1 MKNTP
6 LRSIVFMLLALCS
19 LHAARAQQ
27 KWYEVLPDAEEKKL
41 YRGLLTVADIK
52 GDTSFTWYQEN
63 LKYYKPNA
71 ALVEAFRS
79 KAGKFHLMVF
89 AGTWCHDSQAILPK
103 YITCAEAAGLPDS
116 VFTIVGADRQKTT
129 LGQLHKVFN
138 VSLVPTII
146 VMQEGREVGRITEYG
161 TSGLPDAD
169 LAALISKIQ

>member
-6 LRSIVFMLLALCS
+6 LKSTLSLLLAFFCLQ
-19 LHAARAQQ
+19 AARAQQ

-52 GDTSFTWYQEN
+52 GDTSFTWYPEN

-71 ALVEAFRS
+71 ALVEAFKA

-103 YITCAEAAGLPDS
+103 YLACAEAAGLPDS
-116 VFTIVGADRQKTT
+116 VFTIVAADRQKTT

-138 VSLVPTII
+138 VTLVPTII
-146 VMQEGREVGRITEYG
+146 VMQEGKEVGRISEYG
-161 TSGLPDAD
+161 ASGLPDAE
-169 LAALISKIQ
+169 LAALIGKIE